1 MPFRTLHFTLC
12 NIFVSLAYN
21 VKYLKHQNLAMYEK
35 YRQLQSFS
43 LSEVKTMRWL
53 VGALLLLGAVVA
65 SRGEDEAEG
74 EDGVQFE
81 DDTIYRAVIESC
93 SG

>member
-1 MPFRTLHFTLC
+1 MHFFRFHTLKELTLPLC
-12 NIFVSLAYN
+12 FCDWNFLST
-21 VKYLKHQNLAMYEK
+21 
-35 YRQLQSFS
+35 FF
-43 LSEVKTMRWL
+43 SEVKIMRWL
-53 VGALLLLGAVVA
+53 IGTLLLLGAVVR
-65 SRGEDEAEG
+65 SEDEVEG

>member
-1 MPFRTLHFTLC
+1 MANVTSNALLQISHLEGINSMPLC
-12 NIFVSLAYN
+12 FCDWNFSYQLV
-21 VKYLKHQNLAMYEK
+21 NL
-35 YRQLQSFS
+35 F
-43 LSEVKTMRWL
+43 SEVKIMRWL
-53 VGALLLLGAVVA
+53 IGGLLLLGAVVR
-65 SRGEDEAEG
+65 SEDEVEG

>member
-1 MPFRTLHFTLC
+1 MADVTSNALLQISHLEGINSMPLC
-12 NIFVSLAYN
+12 FCDWNFST
-21 VKYLKHQNLAMYEK
+21 NL
-35 YRQLQSFS
+35 STFF
-43 LSEVKTMRWL
+43 SEVKIMRWL
-53 VGALLLLGAVVA
+53 IGGLLLLGAVVR
-65 SRGEDEAEG
+65 SEDEVEG

>member
-1 MPFRTLHFTLC
+1 MSTSMPLC
-12 NIFVSLAYN
+12 FCDRNFFYQLV
-21 VKYLKHQNLAMYEK
+21 NL
-35 YRQLQSFS
+35 F
-43 LSEVKTMRWL
+43 SEVKIMRWL
-53 VGALLLLGAVVA
+53 IGGLLLLGAVVR
-65 SRGEDEAEG
+65 SEDEVEG

>member
-1 MPFRTLHFTLC
+1 
-12 NIFVSLAYN
+12 
-21 VKYLKHQNLAMYEK
+21 
-35 YRQLQSFS
+35 
-43 LSEVKTMRWL
+43 MRWL
-53 VGALLLLGAVVA
+53 VGALLLLGTVA
-65 SRGEDEAEG
+65 RGEDEAEG

>member
-1 MPFRTLHFTLC
+1 MHFFRFHTLKELTPYLC
-12 NIFVSLAYN
+12 VFVIGIFSA
-21 VKYLKHQNLAMYEK
+21 NL
-35 YRQLQSFS
+35 STFFF
-43 LSEVKTMRWL
+43 LSEVKIMRWL
-53 VGALLLLGAVVA
+53 IGGLLLLGAVVR
-65 SRGEDEAEG
+65 SEDEVEG

>member
-1 MPFRTLHFTLC
+1 
-12 NIFVSLAYN
+12 
-21 VKYLKHQNLAMYEK
+21 
-35 YRQLQSFS
+35 
-43 LSEVKTMRWL
+43 MRWL
-53 VGALLLLGAVVA
+53 AGALLLLGAVVA
-65 SRGEDEAEG
+65 SSRGEDEAEG

>member
-1 MPFRTLHFTLC
+1 MHFFRFHTLKELTPCLC
-12 NIFVSLAYN
+12 VFVIGIFST
-21 VKYLKHQNLAMYEK
+21 NL
-35 YRQLQSFS
+35 STFF
-43 LSEVKTMRWL
+43 SEVKIMRWL
-53 VGALLLLGAVVA
+53 IGGLLLLGAVVR
-65 SRGEDEAEG
+65 SEDEVEG

>member
-1 MPFRTLHFTLC
+1 
-12 NIFVSLAYN
+12 
-21 VKYLKHQNLAMYEK
+21 
-35 YRQLQSFS
+35 
-43 LSEVKTMRWL
+43 MRWL
-53 VGALLLLGAVVA
+53 IGAVLLLGVVA
-65 SRGEDEAEG
+65 TIRGEDEAEG

>member
-1 MPFRTLHFTLC
+1 MHFFRFHTLKELTPCLC
-12 NIFVSLAYN
+12 VFVIGIFLPTC
-21 VKYLKHQNLAMYEK
+21 
-35 YRQLQSFS
+35 QLFL
-43 LSEVKTMRWL
+43 LSEVKIMRWL
-53 VGALLLLGAVVA
+53 IGGLLLLGAVVR
-65 SRGEDEAEG
+65 SEDEVEG

>member
-1 MPFRTLHFTLC
+1 MHFFRFHTLKELTPCLC
-12 NIFVSLAYN
+12 VFCDWNFFYQLV
-21 VKYLKHQNLAMYEK
+21 NL
-35 YRQLQSFS
+35 F
-43 LSEVKTMRWL
+43 SEVKIMRWL
-53 VGALLLLGAVVA
+53 IGGLLLLGAVVR
-65 SRGEDEAEG
+65 SEDEVEG

>member
-1 MPFRTLHFTLC
+1 
-12 NIFVSLAYN
+12 
-21 VKYLKHQNLAMYEK
+21 
-35 YRQLQSFS
+35 
-43 LSEVKTMRWL
+43 MRWL
-53 VGALLLLGAVVA
+53 IGTLLLLGAVVR
-65 SRGEDEAEG
+65 SEDEVEG

>member
-1 MPFRTLHFTLC
+1 MVDVTSNALLQISHLEGINSMPLC
-12 NIFVSLAYN
+12 FCDWNFSYQLV
-21 VKYLKHQNLAMYEK
+21 NL
-35 YRQLQSFS
+35 F
-43 LSEVKTMRWL
+43 SEVKIMRWL
-53 VGALLLLGAVVA
+53 IGGLLLLGAVVR
-65 SRGEDEAEG
+65 SEDEVEG

>member
-1 MPFRTLHFTLC
+1 
-12 NIFVSLAYN
+12 
-21 VKYLKHQNLAMYEK
+21 
-35 YRQLQSFS
+35 
-43 LSEVKTMRWL
+43 MRWL

-74 EDGVQFE
+74 EDGIQFE

>member
-1 MPFRTLHFTLC
+1 
-12 NIFVSLAYN
+12 
-21 VKYLKHQNLAMYEK
+21 
-35 YRQLQSFS
+35 
-43 LSEVKTMRWL
+43 MRWL
-53 VGALLLLGAVVA
+53 IGAVLLLGVVA
-65 SRGEDEAEG
+65 TTRGEDEAEG

>member
-1 MPFRTLHFTLC
+1 MADVTSNALLQISHLEGTPCLC
-12 NIFVSLAYN
+12 VFVIGIFST
-21 VKYLKHQNLAMYEK
+21 NL
-35 YRQLQSFS
+35 STFFF
-43 LSEVKTMRWL
+43 LSEVKIMRWL
-53 VGALLLLGAVVA
+53 IGGLLLLGAVVR
-65 SRGEDEAEG
+65 SEDEVEG

>member
-1 MPFRTLHFTLC
+1 MHFFRFHTLKELTPCLCVFVIGIFPITLLT
-12 NIFVSLAYN
+12 F
-21 VKYLKHQNLAMYEK
+21 
-35 YRQLQSFS
+35 FF
-43 LSEVKTMRWL
+43 LSEVKIMRWL
-53 VGALLLLGAVVA
+53 IGGLLLLGAVVR
-65 SRGEDEAEG
+65 SEDEVEG

>member
-1 MPFRTLHFTLC
+1 MHFFRFHTLKELTPCLC
-12 NIFVSLAYN
+12 VFVIGF
-21 VKYLKHQNLAMYEK
+21 
-35 YRQLQSFS
+35 FS
-43 LSEVKTMRWL
+43 TKLSTFFSEVKIMRWL
-53 VGALLLLGAVVA
+53 IGGLLLLGAEVR
-65 SRGEDEAEG
+65 SEDEVEG

>member
-1 MPFRTLHFTLC
+1 MRLLVAGLVLLASVLVRT
-12 NIFVSLAYN
+12 
-21 VKYLKHQNLAMYEK
+21 
-35 YRQLQSFS
+35 
-43 LSEVKTMRWL
+43 
-53 VGALLLLGAVVA
+53 
-65 SRGEDEAEG
+65 EDEAEG

>member
-1 MPFRTLHFTLC
+1 MANVTSNALLQISHLEGINSMPLC
-12 NIFVSLAYN
+12 FCDWNFFYQLV
-21 VKYLKHQNLAMYEK
+21 NL
-35 YRQLQSFS
+35 FF
-43 LSEVKTMRWL
+43 LSEVKIMRWL
-53 VGALLLLGAVVA
+53 IGGLLLLGAVVR
-65 SRGEDEAEG
+65 SEDEVEG

>member
-1 MPFRTLHFTLC
+1 MADVTSNALLQISQLEGINSMPLC
-12 NIFVSLAYN
+12 FFVIGIFST
-21 VKYLKHQNLAMYEK
+21 NL
-35 YRQLQSFS
+35 STFF
-43 LSEVKTMRWL
+43 SEVKIMRWL
-53 VGALLLLGAVVA
+53 IGTLLLLGAVVR
-65 SRGEDEAEG
+65 SEDEVEG